1 MRERPGTRVKSPSVV
16 TLEGLEDWS
25 VEGHQALQAKC
36 LAGHAML
43 QPGLPMV
50 LLLLFAVEEVS
61 CGQISETQTQVPL
74 LGLQYTLLLPLGLL
88 VTDVPSM
95 ATYFVSDQSS
105 DALSNNL
112 LFVQV

>member
-1 MRERPGTRVKSPSVV
+1 MHV
-16 TLEGLEDWS
+16 EGLENWR
-25 VEGHQALQAKC
+25 VEGHQTLQAKC

-43 QPGLPMV
+43 QLGLPMV